1 MDRFGQGSGFETI
14 VLLLYS
20 GIHYDAFTFTYLDV
34 VPSLTF
40 PPPNL
45 EFDQTSFPADPVL
58 SESMLEAASK
68 LVEQLRKEHQYTDAA
83 TFTLRCEQCR
93 KALVGEK
100 EASKHAMET
109 GHTDFGEYDGSG

>member
-1 MDRFGQGSGFETI
+1 M
-14 VLLLYS
+14 VLLVYS
-20 GIHYDAFTFTYLDV
+20 GIHYDALSFTYLDV

-68 LVEQLRKEHQYTDAA
+68 LVEQLRNEHQYTDAA
-83 TFTLRCEQCR
+83 TFTLRCEQCK

-109 GHTDFGEYDGSG
+109 GHTDFGEYDG